1 MSILTRDDLQTLYQE
16 QEGVC
21 ISIYMPTN
29 PSETETDQ
37 GRIQLKNLLAEAE
50 KHLLAAGLRVPD
62 AQKLLEPAH
71 KLLWD
76 KLFWRYQNEGLALF
90 LSAETFYHY
99 HLPYHF
105 EAQAVIAGRFHI
117 KPLLPLLADDGQFFI
132 LALSQNEVRLLQGTR
147 HSIGEV
153 DMADIPTSLAET
165 LAADGPEKQ
174 LQFHTSS
181 GSPGGGKRAAIFH
194 GHDASGKLSRTNI
207 RRFFRQI
214 NSVLSAWLVNEHAP
228 LLLAGVDNLL
238 PLYKEVNSYPHLL
251 EEVITG
257 NPEMLRAEELHQRG
271 WTIVQPLFQQ
281 ARRQAGAEYQRLI
294 RNDSKKAA
302 NDPLQIIQAAF
313 NGRIETLFVAL
324 GQRLWGRFDPETG
337 TVDLHQE
344 KGGGDGDL
352 LNIAIIQTMMNG
364 GAVYAVPLEEM
375 PSRNILA
382 AVYRY

>member
-1 MSILTRDDLQTLYQE
+1 MSILTRDDLKTLYQE

-29 PSETETDQ
+29 PSATETDQ

-62 AQKLLEPAH
+62 AQKLLAPAQ

-76 KLFWRYQNEGLALF
+76 KLFWRHQDEGLALF
-90 LSAETFYHY
+90 LSEETFYHY
-99 HLPYHF
+99 HLPYDF
-105 EAQAVIAGRFHI
+105 EAQAVIADRFHI

-147 HSIGEV
+147 HSISEV
-153 DMADIPTSLAET
+153 DVADIPTSLAET
-165 LAADGPEKQ
+165 LVADGSEKQ

-194 GHDASGKLSRTNI
+194 THDASGKLSRTNI

-228 LLLAGVDNLL
+228 LVLAGVDNLL
-238 PLYKEVNSYPHLL
+238 PLYKEVNSYPHLV
-251 EEVITG
+251 EEVIIG
-257 NPEMLRAEELHQRG
+257 NPEMLRADELHQRG
-271 WTIVQPLFQQ
+271 WAIVQPLFQQ
-281 ARRQAGAEYQRLI
+281 TRRQAESYYQQLLGST
-294 RNDSKKAA
+294 NEKAS
-302 NDPLQIIQAAF
+302 NEPMHIIQAAF

-324 GQRLWGRFDPETG
+324 GQRLWGRFDLETSA
-337 TVDLHQE
+337 VELHQE
-344 KGGGDGDL
+344 KESGDSDL
-352 LNIAIIQTMMNG
+352 LNVAIIQTMMNG

-375 PSRNILA
+375 PSRNMLA
-382 AVYRY
+382 AIYRY